1 MLSRGDFIGS
11 LCRLLFTLAA
21 LIVLA
26 APAAAQS
33 TQPPEDKLR
42 ATVAKWVPGKAGQ
55 SRRAARLPRHPDRH
69 DPARSYLEAR
79 ILKQENLIVP
89 PHSLTTLGDPIKMNV
104 LCYRVEIS

>member
-1 MLSRGDFIGS
+1 MLSRGGLIGS

-42 ATVAKWVPGKAGQ
+42 ATVAKWE
-55 SRRAARLPRHPDRH
+55 RAV
-69 DPARSYLEAR
+69 
-79 ILKQENLIVP
+79 KENP
-89 PHSLTTLGDPIKMNV
+89 TDATL
-104 LCYRVEIS
+104 RVNLGA